1 MKLSS
6 LTGLQ
11 RIAVITFVAV
21 LALVVAI
28 PDPASAVDRTRGKKK
43 RHTSAESRELWYVV
57 KIMGSPVG
65 FAKESEES
73 TPDGMRISQIMNLTM
88 SRMGQ
93 KMSMFMSGES
103 LDGLDGRLRSGKLT
117 VQASTMTVV
126 STAVLEGDTVRYK
139 TESAGFER
147 TRSIPW
153 EEGAMG
159 PATADAYVIEQL
171 RAHEREFSY
180 RSFEI
185 ESGEFRS
192 FRIVR
197 IDADPVE
204 IDGRTQ
210 SPIVIEDYEGDADI
224 ARSTIWLDENYTLYK
239 TLVLQMGLEIVVE
252 RVTPDEMEHLELE
265 PEFDIIR
272 RSMIPC
278 EGYPDDPSALE
289 DVTMRL
295 DFERMPSD
303 VWDFNGPNQVVEQ
316 RGETFVDLLVSRETV
331 NRMSMS
337 GAEKQD
343 GVFLHADR
351 YIQSTDARIQA
362 VADSVRRAVGGSDW
376 EVANAL
382 AAWVNGHITE
392 KNFGQ
397 GFASALEV
405 LETRTG
411 DCTEHSVLL
420 TSLLRAAGIPAR
432 PAVGLAY
439 SNGQLVGHMWTE
451 AHVEY
456 WRTLDALDLDTLP
469 IRIRVSAAQSDRA
482 FDQKDLVGAYNVV
495 GGLRVKVLKYNPIE

>member
-1 MKLSS
+1 MRTSS
-6 LTGLQ
+6 SAGI
-11 RIAVITFVAV
+11 RFFAVLVTVAV
-21 LALVVAI
+21 WIATVGV
-28 PDPASAVDRTRGKKK
+28 PERASAVDRTRGKKK
-43 RHTSAESRELWYVV
+43 IHTSAESSELWYVV

-65 FAKESEES
+65 FAKETEES
-73 TPDGMRISQIMNLTM
+73 TPDGVRRSQVMNLTM

-93 KMSMFMSGES
+93 KMTMFMSMES
-103 LDGLDGRLRSGKLT
+103 LDGLDGRLRSGKLA
-117 VQASTMTVV
+117 VQASAMTVI
-126 STAVLEGDTVRYK
+126 STAVLEGDTIRYK

-153 EEGAMG
+153 EQGALG
-159 PATADAYVIEQL
+159 PATADAHVIEQL
-171 RAHEREFSY
+171 RAGEREFSY
-180 RSFEI
+180 RSFEV
-185 ESGEFRS
+185 EAGEFRT

-224 ARSTIWLDENYTLYK
+224 PRSTIWLDENYTVYK
-239 TLVLQMGLEIVVE
+239 TLIVQMGLEILVE
-252 RVTPDEMEHLELE
+252 RITPEEMEQLELE
-265 PEFDIIR
+265 PDFDIIR

-289 DVTMRL
+289 DVTLRL
-295 DFERMPSD
+295 DFERMQSD
-303 VWDFNGPNQVVEQ
+303 VWDFNGPNQVVEK
-316 RGETFVDLLVSRETV
+316 RGERYIDLLVSRETV
-331 NRMSMS
+331 NRMSIS

-343 GVFLHADR
+343 GMFLHADR

-376 EVANAL
+376 DVAKTL

-392 KNFGQ
+392 KNLGK

-420 TSLLRAAGIPAR
+420 TALLRAAGIPAR

-469 IRIRVSAAQSDRA
+469 IRIRLSAAQSDRA
-482 FDQKDLVGAYNVV
+482 FDERDLVGAYDVV
-495 GGLRVKVLKYNPIE
+495 GGLRVKVLKYNLIE